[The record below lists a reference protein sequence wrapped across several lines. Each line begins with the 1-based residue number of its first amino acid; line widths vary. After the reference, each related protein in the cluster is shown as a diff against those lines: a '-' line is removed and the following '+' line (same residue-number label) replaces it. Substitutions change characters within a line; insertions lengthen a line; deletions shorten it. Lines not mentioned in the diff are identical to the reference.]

1 MLASRRYCFRNN
13 SGSLAK
19 LTASRRASSPRNC
32 HVQPSKIIEGVGL
45 PLMMK
50 AAIVLGL
57 LIVLAAAL
65 AAGRYSLTQQGNM
78 AFEVDRYTG
87 AVWFC
92 TPEGCSRVREQPSSH

>member
-1 MLASRRYCFRNN
+1 MLKARGFLR
-13 SGSLAK
+13 
-19 LTASRRASSPRNC
+19 RRASSATNC
-32 HVQPSKIIEGVGL
+32 HVRPSKIMEGVGL
-45 PLMMK
+45 PQMMK
-50 AAIVLGL
+50 AAIVLGVL
-57 LIVLAAAL
+57 AILAAAL

>member
-1 MLASRRYCFRNN
+1 MLASRRYCFRNS

-50 AAIVLGL
+50 AAIVLGVL
-57 LIVLAAAL
+57 VVLAAAL